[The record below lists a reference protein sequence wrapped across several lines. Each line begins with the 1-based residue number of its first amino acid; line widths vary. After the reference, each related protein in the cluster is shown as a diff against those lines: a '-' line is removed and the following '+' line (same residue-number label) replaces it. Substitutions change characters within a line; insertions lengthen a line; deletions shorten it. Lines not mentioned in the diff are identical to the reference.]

1 MSPHKGHSQGESALP
16 FPRANRANCPSP
28 LPRRLSDYE
37 WQKIEDGKKIPN
49 YLYFQKESL
58 ITFAGLYEFR
68 VLA

>member
-1 MSPHKGHSQGESALP
+1 
-16 FPRANRANCPSP
+16 
-28 LPRRLSDYE
+28 LSDYE